1 MASTANFGL
10 PINPTGRP
18 SGPSGGSFGQPS
30 GVTIGPPQGG
40 FGAVGASH
48 PGNTYQSTVNPRSQV
63 RFQVQPQVTIAVNPV
78 YPLSDEIRRKDFL
91 MVLHDKKNKDNRKYY
106 YRGTAVIGLKQ
117 VNEALHEIHVQRYNP
132 DNLSGMAAIVF
143 GALTSHEENSYNWN
157 VNLVARAIQPLGVY
171 NNRGTHNA
179 QEAFQYTRAATTSEI
194 IGVNIS
200 NYCFMRDIFGVDL
213 RVGDTMELHCV
224 ENDDGFIEFVPI
236 IREHDYSVNAKV
248 QEKINKGETYCFKL
262 GKVWATPLHGPFNRE
277 ETNIVGHKEIE
288 ENHMNMFKS
297 GTNNVMQI
305 YRNIE
310 VELSPSFLCQQ
321 GRPQ

>member
-1 MASTANFGL
+1 
-10 PINPTGRP
+10 
-18 SGPSGGSFGQPS
+18 
-30 GVTIGPPQGG
+30 
-40 FGAVGASH
+40 
-48 PGNTYQSTVNPRSQV
+48 
-63 RFQVQPQVTIAVNPV
+63 
-78 YPLSDEIRRKDFL
+78 
-91 MVLHDKKNKDNRKYY
+91 
-106 YRGTAVIGLKQ
+106 VIGLKQ
-117 VNEALHEIHVQRYNP
+117 VNEALREIHAQRFNP
-132 DNLSGMAAIVF
+132 DNLSGMAAIVY
-143 GALTSHEENSYNWN
+143 AAIESHKDKQPSDKTVNN
-157 VNLVARAIQPLGVY
+157 VSRAIQPLGVY

-224 ENDDGFIEFVPI
+224 KNDEGFIEFVPI
-236 IREHDYSVNAKV
+236 IREHNYSVNASL
-248 QEKINKGETYCFKL
+248 QDKINSGETYCFKL